1 MVSPDR
7 MDLIVEYLN
16 IEGFNGKGI
25 AELVPDIP
33 GFLASQGIA
42 GPYVG
47 SQGDFSGK
55 FDNTNVSKTIN
66 GNSKTGFIGMHND
79 TEVQHLCF
87 TDYVQANEYT
97 SRLMT
102 KDPIARGT
110 VGGRTGSG
118 APKRNL
124 SAGNFNHNGAM
135 ASNIL
140 SIAQSGAPTAQFCTD
155 VTTVLGGTDYDQVFS
170 LLPFQYAV
178 GSNLVHPLAPVLA
191 GGAPPATP
199 PPAPTPKA
207 ASKKVKIIV
216 PVEPEEEEEAPVL
229 ALPPSGDTSDQHIID
244 LFQNEKPQYKL
255 ASEPKRTLSKKSWKE
270 RRDAGNLQY
279 PYPGAIYITFQP
291 HPQDSELQPTADIVM
306 DASNPTEFARVSNL
320 ADQDEAMELMGATY
334 MDTPYVTLKF
344 QPNVASTIIL
354 HSTVNP
360 DQTSQIYPLY
370 DVKGKPFKP
379 LKDGGIQVEWD
390 FDAVTNQWSVKDVVV
405 HGKSKG
411 SSITIKNNTIE
422 SNCPDTTSQMI
433 KAGPAPITWA
443 VNPWDTD
450 FQCLPAANPLDF
462 QGGLSADPEAFNVQL
477 TEPLIVMGVGDKEA
491 GGLRGFPENLS
502 YTNCNND
509 TAELQENLQKYYAMG
524 NRLLYLSNIVA
535 TVTASPDVYAGVTMT
550 DLNGDSIEGDDLL
563 VRPPVTADKVLWS
576 KSGSEE
582 GYATVSVK
590 LLTPNATDRFP
601 GRDSRKVD
609 SSAGVDETLLL
620 PNDLTSIWPAQA
632 PFNKKNLMAC
642 SILDIESRN
651 PYKQLTEIRYS
662 TIGNRG
668 DSLDEEGNKIPNAM
682 ELDPAAPGVLE
693 CVFSDGSTWQIPNS
707 DLDVGAIGT
716 PAHDITGKGP
726 LSQLF
731 FGRVTGIHIYNQTKT
746 DANAA
751 HALLEADR
759 RERMLN
765 SDYNL
770 TVSEEID
777 GDRREKTVTDC
788 LAFQKGEVYYI
799 VVGDQLIVLNMGVG
813 EIPPSLTPAMGLQPG
828 GATPEQIQA
837 TQEALEASAKT
848 EAPPLTHDATVT
860 EMDEAMTA
868 NNEEVATPS
877 EPTEEGGAE
886 PPAMVQ
892 VEVDGELEVVPEEAV
907 EAVAE
912 EADEEAQEVLEE
924 MDPQEWEHL
933 VDTHK
938 ERFGETADL
947 YCVGCEQLEGDCE
960 CPHGFVSMTDE
971 EIDADLHEEMSTP
984 DYGFTEEV
992 EPIEVEGVEITEEK
1006 IEADLPI
1013 EASLDELDALI
1024 TGGEEE

>member
-1 MVSPDR
+1 
-7 MDLIVEYLN
+7 
-16 IEGFNGKGI
+16 
-25 AELVPDIP
+25 
-33 GFLASQGIA
+33 
-42 GPYVG
+42 
-47 SQGDFSGK
+47 
-55 FDNTNVSKTIN
+55 
-66 GNSKTGFIGMHND
+66 
-79 TEVQHLCF
+79 
-87 TDYVQANEYT
+87 
-97 SRLMT
+97 
-102 KDPIARGT
+102 
-110 VGGRTGSG
+110 
-118 APKRNL
+118 
-124 SAGNFNHNGAM
+124 
-135 ASNIL
+135 
-140 SIAQSGAPTAQFCTD
+140 
-155 VTTVLGGTDYDQVFS
+155 
-170 LLPFQYAV
+170 
-178 GSNLVHPLAPVLA
+178 
-191 GGAPPATP
+191 
-199 PPAPTPKA
+199 
-207 ASKKVKIIV
+207 
-216 PVEPEEEEEAPVL
+216 
-229 ALPPSGDTSDQHIID
+229 
-244 LFQNEKPQYKL
+244 
-255 ASEPKRTLSKKSWKE
+255 
-270 RRDAGNLQY
+270 
-279 PYPGAIYITFQP
+279 
-291 HPQDSELQPTADIVM
+291 
-306 DASNPTEFARVSNL
+306 
-320 ADQDEAMELMGATY
+320 
-334 MDTPYVTLKF
+334 
-344 QPNVASTIIL
+344 
-354 HSTVNP
+354 
-360 DQTSQIYPLY
+360 
-370 DVKGKPFKP
+370 
-379 LKDGGIQVEWD
+379 
-390 FDAVTNQWSVKDVVV
+390 
-405 HGKSKG
+405 
-411 SSITIKNNTIE
+411 
-422 SNCPDTTSQMI
+422 
-433 KAGPAPITWA
+433 
-443 VNPWDTD
+443 
-450 FQCLPAANPLDF
+450 
-462 QGGLSADPEAFNVQL
+462 
-477 TEPLIVMGVGDKEA
+477 
-491 GGLRGFPENLS
+491 
-502 YTNCNND
+502 
-509 TAELQENLQKYYAMG
+509 
-524 NRLLYLSNIVA
+524 
-535 TVTASPDVYAGVTMT
+535 
-550 DLNGDSIEGDDLL
+550 
-563 VRPPVTADKVLWS
+563 
-576 KSGSEE
+576 
-582 GYATVSVK
+582 
-590 LLTPNATDRFP
+590 
-601 GRDSRKVD
+601 
-609 SSAGVDETLLL
+609 
-620 PNDLTSIWPAQA
+620 
-632 PFNKKNLMAC
+632 
-642 SILDIESRN
+642 
-651 PYKQLTEIRYS
+651 
-662 TIGNRG
+662 
-668 DSLDEEGNKIPNAM
+668 
-682 ELDPAAPGVLE
+682 
-693 CVFSDGSTWQIPNS
+693 
-707 DLDVGAIGT
+707 
-716 PAHDITGKGP
+716 

-924 MDPQEWEHL
+924 MDPEEWEHL